1 MVVNMSIS
9 NILDMNDCTL
19 CPRNCHADRAHGH
32 VGFCGETDKIRA
44 ARAALLKWEEP
55 CLTGPRGSGAFFFCG
70 CNIGCVFC
78 QNYDIAHDN
87 AVSSPHGLEM
97 SAGRMAEILL
107 SLQEQGASDIN
118 LITPTHFLPQIIPAL
133 NKARNEGLHIPVV
146 YNTGSYEKKEAIQ
159 RLDGLI
165 DIYLPDMK
173 YYSDD
178 LAVKFSHAPG
188 YFKYASE
195 AIAEMVRQCPE
206 PVFADGSHSLD
217 EENDSDDPI
226 MTRGV
231 IVRHMALPGQAEDS
245 RKILDYLHSTFGNRI
260 FISIMSQYTPMPQVK
275 NDPILGRRLSA
286 EEYDS
291 LTDYAVD
298 IGIENGFIQD
308 GDVASESFIPEFD
321 GTGL

>member
-1 MVVNMSIS
+1 M
-9 NILDMNDCTL
+9 
-19 CPRNCHADRAHGH
+19 
-32 VGFCGETDKIRA
+32 
-44 ARAALLKWEEP
+44 
-55 CLTGPRGSGAFFFCG
+55 
-70 CNIGCVFC
+70 
-78 QNYDIAHDN
+78 
-87 AVSSPHGLEM
+87 
-97 SAGRMAEILL
+97 
-107 SLQEQGASDIN
+107 
-118 LITPTHFLPQIIPAL
+118 
-133 NKARNEGLHIPVV
+133 
-146 YNTGSYEKKEAIQ
+146 KKEAIQ